1 MAIKLKHIILYL
13 GLWIFTTSSAYYF
26 GTMKPNQ
33 KKIKPWKPAME
44 FKVIKLPR
52 EEPPD
57 TSQLLNEY
65 IGEVQTKEEKSN
77 GERKV

>member
-1 MAIKLKHIILYL
+1 
-13 GLWIFTTSSAYYF
+13 
-26 GTMKPNQ
+26 MKPNQ
-33 KKIKPWKPAME
+33 KKVKPWKPAKE
-44 FKVIKLPR
+44 FRVIKLPR

-77 GERKV
+77 GERKE